1 MSQKNRYSCTHVLEL
16 FENTN
21 ILERNIELEAAVG
34 LDLDLSAAQCV
45 LAASIRSS
53 HKVKLIGILLYIARN
68 TISQFWI
75 NENIAS
81 LDDQY
86 KKVMNRVPLEKLA
99 FLRT

>member
-68 TISQFWI
+68 TISQFGRPVQEGNEQSPFGEI
-75 NENIAS
+75 SFFENI
-81 LDDQY
+81 DVFT
-86 KKVMNRVPLEKLA
+86 KVW
-99 FLRT
+99 